1 MGASSDKEGIRVM
14 QQTAV
19 FDKPHIKKSAFVVAE
34 CLPQRFSE
42 SLKSFSRGEF
52 PAFNS
57 RDETLAWMAKD

>member
-1 MGASSDKEGIRVM
+1 M